1 VWTPK
6 DIIVLTVIVG
16 VLLLLGFVVGHD
28 FMIATAN
35 NRAPDESVIEM
46 VEKIMIGVI
55 GIIGGYFAA
64 RSDK

>member
-1 VWTPK
+1 MWTPK
-6 DIIVLTVIVG
+6 DIIVMTVIVG
-16 VLLLLGFVVGHD
+16 VLLLLGFVVAHD
-28 FMIATAN
+28 FMIAVTY

-46 VEKIMIGVI
+46 IEKIMIGVI